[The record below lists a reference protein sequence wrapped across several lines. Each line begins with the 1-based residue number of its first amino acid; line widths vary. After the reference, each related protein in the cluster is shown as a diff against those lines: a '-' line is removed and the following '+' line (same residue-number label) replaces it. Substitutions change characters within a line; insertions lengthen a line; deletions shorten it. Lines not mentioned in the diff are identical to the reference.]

1 MNPYLILR
9 WFIPFIATLILSY
22 VCLQSILIYR
32 RNPKDKFLIYFIIGL
47 TIATISVFLYSMTP
61 FIKEEQKILAEISL
75 GGSIVL
81 YMIALIF
88 CVQFWQILY
97 REVPWISKT
106 FYFATGAGLVS
117 LLNDP
122 WEIYIIE
129 NLGFHQTVSLQL
141 TVLIIIQ
148 GGCTFIITFQTVHTI
163 REKIDQE
170 FVLTKKLRQGHVRSE
185 SKRKS
190 SVTRKRNLQARKKR
204 LNLII
209 YSWLIGL
216 FLVTI
221 GFALPGPYGFNLDTI
236 GGLIIILPQAYLIA
250 RDKELLVSLRV
261 QKTRDK
267 AIKLQESFSKL
278 QQQLSH
284 QILETEVQALVK
296 FIEKADSLL
305 YFQEEYNV

>member
-1 MNPYLILR
+1 M
-9 WFIPFIATLILSY
+9 
-22 VCLQSILIYR
+22 
-32 RNPKDKFLIYFIIGL
+32 IYFIIALAITVIGML
-47 TIATISVFLYSMTP
+47 LYSMAP
-61 FIKEEQKILAEISL
+61 FLKEEQKFLAEISL
-75 GGSIVL
+75 GGSLVL

-88 CVQFWQILY
+88 CFQFWQILY
-97 REVPWISKT
+97 HEVPWISKT
-106 FYFATGAGLVS
+106 FYLATGAGFIS

-122 WEIYIIE
+122 WEIYIVE
-129 NLGFHQTVSLQL
+129 NLGFHQTVSFQL
-141 TVLIIIQ
+141 IVLIIIQ
-148 GGCTFIITFQTVHTI
+148 GGCTFIITFQTIYII

-170 FVLTKKLRQGHVRSE
+170 FVLTEKFRQGYVRSE
-185 SKRKS
+185 SKRKI
-190 SVTRKRNLQARKKR
+190 SVTRKQNLLAKKKH

-216 FLVTI
+216 FLTTI

-236 GGLIIILPQAYLIA
+236 GALIIIVPQAYILI
-250 RDKELLVSLRV
+250 RDKELLLSLRV

-284 QILETEVQALVK
+284 QILKTEVQALVK

-305 YFQEEYNV
+305 YFQEEHNV